1 MEKNPKQQ
9 DEVNRQQS
17 EDGCDEWYVEDKGA
31 SNPNIVAYKR
41 RYEAME
47 ISHYENVDICKI
59 AWYKIIGVS
68 MSMYVLYKSNNKQG
82 CWFLPHGNK
91 GTHKLQMSTNQTES
105 NVQSLIHLTMDIMS
119 NQMKGIGLNGRQD
132 VRCLLHEFWKSFQ
145 KWSDKVIGLMDYHLD
160 W

>member
-1 MEKNPKQQ
+1 LIEGSRFDFDNDQGSEEEIEIRYEDKENEKKLEKNPKQQ
-9 DEVNRQQS
+9 EEVNRQQS

-47 ISHYENVDICKI
+47 ISHYESVDICEI

-68 MSMYVLYKSNNKQG
+68 MSMYVLYKSNNKRG

-91 GTHKLQMSTNQTES
+91 GTHKLQISTNQT
-105 NVQSLIHLTMDIMS
+105 
-119 NQMKGIGLNGRQD
+119 
-132 VRCLLHEFWKSFQ
+132 
-145 KWSDKVIGLMDYHLD
+145 
-160 W
+160 